1 MSFKKNLQY
10 IYMSGGGVRALI
22 RGESP
27 AEGWPESSAGAI
39 APSGAGPATSAEAK
53 ASRGAGPSK
62 KISGRGPARDGVR
75 DINWGRR
82 PR

>member
-1 MSFKKNLQY
+1 M
-10 IYMSGGGVRALI
+10 I

-39 APSGAGPATSAEAK
+39 APPGAGPATSAEAK

-62 KISGRGPARDGVR
+62 KLVGEGLPGTE
-75 DINWGRR
+75 
-82 PR
+82 